1 MFLTFCCGWN
11 SSTVFLFLCRPLL
24 FDQNNAIFR
33 WLVGNHQWMRIKHNQ
48 SAWVILTLNYATSW
62 VLKISKSKTA
72 SITGCTQ
79 DLYNDSLV
87 ASGWGESS
95 EDPERRRWIWRNV
108 GLPNAFFGIW
118 TGMSQS
124 SPKSSMPPRIPLS
137 SSEWNSSDPQ
147 WKAQG
152 LKIDRAEWR
161 FHQKPGRR
169 ENYVP
174 GESWRKTWK
183 ISSNPNM
190 VSCMLVMQLLSTSYH
205 IKKKSKCFQIF
216 PTKSQLHQNFKHCPC
231 PRHIGWGLPWALVPS
246 PLLRFPWPRG
256 WCGRMHGMC
265 WVRCQFFQWTHHK
278 IHLYP
283 IDAEIRD
290 GSRRKMAEGPCTTCR
305 IC

>member
-1 MFLTFCCGWN
+1 MEGSGVENRSCRVAF
-11 SSTVFLFLCRPLL
+11 SSKAWSKRKLC
-24 FDQNNAIFR
+24 
-33 WLVGNHQWMRIKHNQ
+33 
-48 SAWVILTLNYATSW
+48 SW
-62 VLKISKSKTA
+62 A
-72 SITGCTQ
+72 SLG
-79 DLYNDSLV
+79 
-87 ASGWGESS
+87 A
-95 EDPERRRWIWRNV
+95 
-108 GLPNAFFGIW
+108 
-118 TGMSQS
+118 
-124 SPKSSMPPRIPLS
+124 
-137 SSEWNSSDPQ
+137 
-147 WKAQG
+147 
-152 LKIDRAEWR
+152 
-161 FHQKPGRR
+161 KPC
-169 ENYVP
+169 
-174 GESWRKTWK
+174 

>member
-1 MFLTFCCGWN
+1 MQHLGFC
-11 SSTVFLFLCRPLL
+11 
-24 FDQNNAIFR
+24 
-33 WLVGNHQWMRIKHNQ
+33 
-48 SAWVILTLNYATSW
+48 
-62 VLKISKSKTA
+62 SKSPSPRQHQSLA
-72 SITGCTQ
+72 AHRICTTTRWSPQ
-79 DLYNDSLV
+79 VEVNR
-87 ASGWGESS
+87 ESS
-95 EDPERRRWIWRNV
+95 ETPKGEDESEEMLDSQMHFLVFEQGCQNHLQKAPCLQEFPFQAVNGIPV
-108 GLPNAFFGIW
+108 IPNGRLRGW
-118 TGMSQS
+118 
-124 SPKSSMPPRIPLS
+124 KSIVPSGVFIKSLV
-137 SSEWNSSDPQ
+137 EE
-147 WKAQG
+147 
-152 LKIDRAEWR
+152 KIMFLANLGA
-161 FHQKPGRR
+161 KPC
-169 ENYVP
+169 
-174 GESWRKTWK
+174 